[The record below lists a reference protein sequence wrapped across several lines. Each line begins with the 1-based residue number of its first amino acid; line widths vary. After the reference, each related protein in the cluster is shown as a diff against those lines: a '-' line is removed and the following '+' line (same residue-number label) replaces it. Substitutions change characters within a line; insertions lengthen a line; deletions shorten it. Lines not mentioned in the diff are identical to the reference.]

1 MDKPTKS
8 RHGSQA
14 IITRTKA
21 IEEKNPSCLENGPSN
36 RLDRAANRLAAT
48 LVIAVTIAFVIV
60 FSLNFFSIRGMMF
73 TAVSPRRGAEWQEV
87 NTRHVVERNMLTLIA
102 VWALATFLAWLF
114 VYGAGRATE
123 SNSLERAR
131 HDATIEPTAN
141 REKI

>member
-1 MDKPTKS
+1 
-8 RHGSQA
+8 
-14 IITRTKA
+14 
-21 IEEKNPSCLENGPSN
+21 
-36 RLDRAANRLAAT
+36 
-48 LVIAVTIAFVIV
+48 
-60 FSLNFFSIRGMMF
+60 
-73 TAVSPRRGAEWQEV
+73 
-87 NTRHVVERNMLTLIA
+87 MLTLIA